1 MRKIILLT
9 SILAVSAAQ
18 GNILYNG
25 GTATENFNSIPV
37 VNNDTRVTLTGTGTV
52 GNQVDLPGLPG
63 WQATR
68 IGGTGTGNIALWDD
82 SSGGAGGRFYAYGDG
97 TNRSMGM
104 LASGATIGA
113 FGVSYVNDTS
123 DTFNQVTISYT
134 RQIWH
139 VQGTSTESLYETRF
153 EFGYGSSANGSTS
166 DNYLTSND
174 MVRYP
179 ALDAISP
186 EENTVT
192 GTSTGTNPDRSR
204 FGAAEQWSEL
214 VTATI
219 DGVEWAPGET
229 LFLRWV
235 DFDAPG
241 FDAGMSVDDFSM
253 TAAIPEPSTVAL
265 TMGLLAGLGV
275 WLRRRKN

>member
-1 MRKIILLT
+1 M
-9 SILAVSAAQ
+9 
-18 GNILYNG
+18 
-25 GTATENFNSIPV
+25 NS
-37 VNNDTRVTLTGTGTV
+37 DTRVTLTGTNTV
-52 GNQVDLPGLPG
+52 NNQVDAPGLTG
-63 WQATR
+63 WQLAR
-68 IGGTGTGNIALWDD
+68 VGGSTTSDVAIWED
-82 SSGGAGGRFYAYGDG
+82 SPGAGGRFYAYGDG

-104 LASGATIGA
+104 LASGTAVGA
-113 FGVSYVNDTS
+113 FGVSYVNNTA
-123 DTFNQVTISYT
+123 DTFDQVSITYT

-139 VQGTSTESLYETRF
+139 VQGTSNATAQYENRF
-153 EFGYGSSANGSTS
+153 LFGYGTSATTITSS
-166 DNYLTSND
+166 DYISNPAMTD
-174 MVRYP
+174 FP

-186 EENTVT
+186 AENTINSTNT
-192 GTSTGTNPDRSR
+192 GTDPDRR
-204 FGAAEQWSEL
+204 VFGASEQWSEL

-219 DGVEWAPGET
+219 NGVEWAPGET

-235 DFDAPG
+235 DFNASG